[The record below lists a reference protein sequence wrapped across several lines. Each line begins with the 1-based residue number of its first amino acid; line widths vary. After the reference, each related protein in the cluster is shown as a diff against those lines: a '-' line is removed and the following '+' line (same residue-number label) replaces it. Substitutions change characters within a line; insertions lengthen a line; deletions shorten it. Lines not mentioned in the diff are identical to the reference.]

1 MSLYSSG
8 WQVDKK
14 VADGLLRLILLKGPL
29 GNCVFTGD
37 YDRKAL
43 DETLRAFVKSWF
55 EIWSWLFSSAC
66 KFWITSLSVYYACCF
81 PCTLD
86 DLALGQP
93 KFYWQV
99 LFPSCNFKICGML
112 NNSSLGIYIIF
123 LCSFLIYSFHVTE
136 LILVIL
142 SSICFWWCAL
152 NWYEK
157 FMAVN

>member
-55 EIWSWLFSSAC
+55 EIWSWLSSAAC
-66 KFWITSLSVYYACCF
+66 KFCVTSLCLLCLLFSLYSGW
-81 PCTLD
+81 
-86 DLALGQP
+86 LGP
-93 KFYWQV
+93 WSAKFYWQV
-99 LFPSCNFKICGML
+99 LWPSCNFKNCGML
-112 NNSSLGIYIIF
+112 NNSCLGIYIIF
-123 LCSFLIYSFHVTE
+123 LCSFLIYSFHVTVS
-136 LILVIL
+136 ILVIL
-142 SSICFWWCAL
+142 SSFCFWWCAW